1 VVDFPR
7 LIETLRRRGYA
18 GWLIVEQD
26 VVPDAQG
33 ALNPDPFASARRSRA
48 FLREAAGL

>member
-1 VVDFPR
+1 V
-7 LIETLRRRGYA
+7 IETLRSDGYA

-33 ALNPDPFASARRSRA
+33 RLEPDPSESARKSRA
-48 FLREAAGL
+48 YLREKAGI